1 MEAFSGNG
9 ESTQTH
15 LICFDRFDVEQDV
28 FELKYGSG
36 NNSMEISVN
45 LINRGVS
52 KKLHFGKNANLDSTV
67 IDENNLSCREDQ
79 EITNVIRI
87 QNGTII
93 ESECVGK

>member
-1 MEAFSGNG
+1 METFSGNG
-9 ESTQTH
+9 DLTQTH
-15 LICFDRFDVEQDV
+15 STCFDLFDVEQDV

-36 NNSMEISVN
+36 NSSMEISVN

-52 KKLHFGKNANLDSTV
+52 KKLHFGKNGNLDSTV

-93 ESECVGK
+93 ESECAGK

>member
-1 MEAFSGNG
+1 METFSGNG
-9 ESTQTH
+9 DSNQTH
-15 LICFDRFDVEQDV
+15 LICFDRFNMEQDV

-52 KKLHFGKNANLDSTV
+52 KKLHFGKNANLDSTI